1 MSSENRIAIFVDTE
15 NLTGWVKQHGI
26 VRLIEEIGQTGHLFV
41 RKAYGCWEQGNLQ
54 VQQQVLNRCGF
65 ELVHTFHPVG
75 GKNSADIRITIDVM
89 ETVLCH
95 DFETIVLAT
104 GDSDFSPLFRRLNQL
119 GKHIIGAGPHS
130 PLSDSVASICQKYI
144 YTDVPPY
151 ATPKPARP
159 AKPIKPLQQP
169 TNGKTSNSEM
179 VRALKLVT
187 RGIEAMGGK
196 PSCSALKNWMSK
208 GQSGFNEKKLGYK
221 RFNDFLRDIDGL
233 SVTES
238 ENGTW
243 FASWKKGYAPAI
255 SAAPAAVTTPAPAPH
270 PPEKPEATTEDYQRI
285 LRKKSWCFV
294 SPQVIETCAEC
305 MRTLPPYQRSL
316 IADTIWE
323 QTEAKLERTE
333 AQKAVELFTKA
344 NLLQSHDNTA
354 DVAAVNIEFSCTLKP
369 YSNEE
374 ILRQIDRCMLMRLLT
389 ALEATSYEFDFE
401 CFEPLLHSV
410 WNRENFDSLYEDVAT
425 ELLDVC
431 VAPTEDASAGNPA
444 A

>member
-151 ATPKPARP
+151 ATPKPA
-159 AKPIKPLQQP
+159 KPVKPLQQP
-169 TNGKTSNSEM
+169 TNGTSSNSEM

-255 SAAPAAVTTPAPAPH
+255 SAAPAAVTNPAPAPN
-270 PPEKPEATTEDYQRI
+270 P
-285 LRKKSWCFV
+285 RKSQKRPQKTINAFSARSRGASFPRKSSKRVQNACGRFRPI
-294 SPQVIETCAEC
+294 SGP
-305 MRTLPPYQRSL
+305 
-316 IADTIWE
+316 
-323 QTEAKLERTE
+323 
-333 AQKAVELFTKA
+333 
-344 NLLQSHDNTA
+344 
-354 DVAAVNIEFSCTLKP
+354 
-369 YSNEE
+369 
-374 ILRQIDRCMLMRLLT
+374 
-389 ALEATSYEFDFE
+389 
-401 CFEPLLHSV
+401 
-410 WNRENFDSLYEDVAT
+410 
-425 ELLDVC
+425 
-431 VAPTEDASAGNPA
+431 
-444 A
+444 